1 MDPTREL
8 QLQRSPSTVAV
19 EVLCFQ
25 VPPGGQQA
33 FIEQDETIWSRTLA
47 QCPGFL
53 RKEVWL
59 DPDNAE
65 HVTLVIYWASRE
77 DWQAFPQ
84 DCMEELDRQMRPY
97 VVKLER
103 CQEFILTRSV
113 TGTIGLL
120 GAVPTSSPNPED
132 AISSSYG
139 EDDSRISKDRGI
151 VVG

>member
-1 MDPTREL
+1 VD
-8 QLQRSPSTVAV
+8 QLSEFHPQGSASPVSV

-33 FIEQDETIWSRTLA
+33 FIEQDERIWSRTLA

-65 HVTLVIYWASRE
+65 RITLVIYWASRE

-113 TGTIGLL
+113 TGAISLPEL
-120 GAVPTSSPNPED
+120 PPAPVFNPEP
-132 AISSSYG
+132 G
-139 EDDSRISKDRGI
+139 SRANY
-151 VVG
+151 

>member
-1 MDPTREL
+1 MDPATEF
-8 QLQRSPSTVAV
+8 QSQPSPSTVAV

-59 DPDNAE
+59 DPDNTE
-65 HVTLVIYWASRE
+65 HVTLVIYWANRE

-84 DCMEELDRQMRPY
+84 ERMEELDRQMRPY

-103 CQEFILTRSV
+103 CQEFILSRSV
-113 TGTIGLL
+113 TGTLSFPGSLPAP
-120 GAVPTSSPNPED
+120 GSNP
-132 AISSSYG
+132 SYC
-139 EDDSRISKDRGI
+139 EDDSRISRARGKE
-151 VVG
+151 VG